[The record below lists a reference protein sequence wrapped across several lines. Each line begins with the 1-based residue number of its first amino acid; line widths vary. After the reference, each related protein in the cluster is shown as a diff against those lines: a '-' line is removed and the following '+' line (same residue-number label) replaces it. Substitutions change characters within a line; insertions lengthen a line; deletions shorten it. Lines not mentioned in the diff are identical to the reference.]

1 MGLSIRRDASEEDDS
16 RRRGMIRAA
25 TLALAVVVSC
35 GSASAQSTDKKYGP
49 GVTDQEIKLG
59 QTEPYSGPVSS
70 SAALGRGAIAYF
82 EKINR
87 EKGGINGRKVK
98 LISLDDAYSP
108 PKAFEQTRKLVEEEG
123 VLAIVGS
130 NGSPTGVA
138 AQAYLNKA
146 GVPQLFQIS
155 GSRKFNDPKR
165 APWSTGF
172 FIPFYIE
179 GQIFGKL
186 ILKSWPNAKIAVLHP
201 NDELGREY
209 LAGLRSGL
217 GDKADTMIVKVAT
230 YEYSSPTIDSQVA
243 QLSSSDADLFFNAA
257 VLKFAS
263 QSIRRAREMG
273 WNVRMIAPSISGSI
287 GEVIRPAGVQNAKG
301 LISALW
307 QKDPNDPRWSNDKDV
322 KDYLK
327 FAKTY
332 LPGVTP
338 DEVTYSIGYMVGNL
352 METILKRCGDDLT
365 RENVVR
371 QATNLKNI
379 SLVLGLPGLSY
390 ENSPED
396 YDLIRQLQIVE
407 FDGEKWTP
415 FAAQGRN

>member
-1 MGLSIRRDASEEDDS
+1 MNRLAV
-16 RRRGMIRAA
+16 
-25 TLALAVVVSC
+25 LALAILVNC
-35 GSASAQSTDKKYGP
+35 CIPSARSGEKKYGP

-59 QTEPYSGPVSS
+59 QTVPYSGPVSAA
-70 SAALGRGAIAYF
+70 AALGRGVLAYF
-82 EKINR
+82 EKVNR
-87 EKGGINGRKVK
+87 ETGGVNGRKIK

-108 PKAFEQTRKLVEEEG
+108 PKAFEQIRKLVEEEG
-123 VLAIVGS
+123 ILAIVGS
-130 NGSPTGVA
+130 AGSPTGVA
-138 AQAYLNKA
+138 VQAYLNKA
-146 GVPQLFQIS
+146 GVPQLLQIS
-155 GSRKFNDPKR
+155 GSRKFNDPKHS
-165 APWSTGF
+165 PWSTGL
-172 FIPFYIE
+172 FIPFYTE

-186 ILKSWPNAKIAVLHP
+186 ILKNWPNAKIAVLHP

-217 GDKADTMIVKVAT
+217 GDKADTMIVKVAN
-230 YEYSSPTIDSQVA
+230 YEYWSPTIESQVA
-243 QLSSSDADLFFNAA
+243 QLSSSGADLFFNAA
-257 VLKFAS
+257 VTKFAS

-327 FAKTY
+327 FVRTY
-332 LPGVTP
+332 LPGVNP
-338 DEVTYSIGYMVGNL
+338 DEMAYSTGYMVGDL

-365 RENVVR
+365 RENVMK
-371 QATNLKNI
+371 QATNLKSI
-379 SLVLGLPGLSY
+379 SLALGLPGLSY

-396 YDLIRQLQIVE
+396 YNLVRQLQIVK
-407 FDGEKWTP
+407 FDGEKWVP
-415 FAAQGRN
+415 FASQVGN